1 MIPYNKYKKYKK
13 IQQHQ
18 YYFDIKSKILHWV
31 HKKKKK
37 RKKRPIHSTI
47 HLSNNGFY
55 DNLNKSIDARKVWS
69 EKQWWLYVTNIDNF
83 LWNI

>member
-37 RKKRPIHSTI
+37 EKRDPYTASFTWATMVSMITLI
-47 HLSNNGFY
+47 
-55 DNLNKSIDARKVWS
+55 RV
-69 EKQWWLYVTNIDNF
+69 
-83 LWNI
+83 